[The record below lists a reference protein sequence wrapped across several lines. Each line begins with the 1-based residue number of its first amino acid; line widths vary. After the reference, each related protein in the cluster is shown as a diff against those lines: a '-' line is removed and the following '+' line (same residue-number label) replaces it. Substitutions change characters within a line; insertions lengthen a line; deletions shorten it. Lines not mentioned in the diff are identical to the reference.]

1 MELTEL
7 NLNEEQMQ
15 GVQAIMQSEGDKIR
29 TKYNKQIKE
38 LESKLPKEDN
48 PKQLALKKEMEDFK
62 KEKLQFE
69 LSKNLESKG
78 LSSKLATYLNTQG
91 VEDLETYLNE
101 FADIVGKQTNNYKP
115 SNHNPIGG
123 NITKEDFN
131 KMGLMER
138 TNLYNTNKQLYDI
151 LSK

>member
-7 NLNEEQMQ
+7 NLTEEQLT
-15 GVQAIMQSEGDKIR
+15 GVQNILQSEGDKIR

-38 LESKLPKEDN
+38 LEGKLPKEVS
-48 PKQLALKKEMEDFK
+48 QEELAYKKEIEDFK
-62 KEKLQFE
+62 KEKMQFE

-78 LSSKLATYLNTQG
+78 LNSKLATYLNTQG
-91 VEDLETYLNE
+91 VEDLETYLTE
-101 FADIVGKQTNNYKP
+101 FADIINKQTNNYKP
-115 SNHNPIGG
+115 TNHNPIGG

-131 KMGLMER
+131 KMGIMER